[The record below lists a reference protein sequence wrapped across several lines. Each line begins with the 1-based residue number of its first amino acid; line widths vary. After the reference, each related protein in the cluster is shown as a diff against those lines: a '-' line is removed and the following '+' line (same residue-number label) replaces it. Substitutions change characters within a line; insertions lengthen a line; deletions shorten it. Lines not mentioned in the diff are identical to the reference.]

1 MTAAA
6 EYADRQRG
14 APEMIGNL
22 RQLAAHWALIAVPL
36 ILSRLMISIISFVKM
51 LRTLGWFDG
60 FIALR
65 LHNGMISRTTAFP
78 IAVTLQPFVRRI
90 AGLPAE
96 MGPPKQ
102 ALPYWQC
109 AQLSGLSSR
118 GSPPFTALQRDFDYR
133 PDNP

>member
-1 MTAAA
+1 
-6 EYADRQRG
+6 
-14 APEMIGNL
+14 MIGNL
-22 RQLAAHWALIAVPL
+22 PKLPACWALIAVPL
-36 ILSRLMISIISFVKM
+36 LLSRLMSGIISFVKM

-65 LHNGMISRTTAFP
+65 LHNGMIVADNRLFSCGHAA
-78 IAVTLQPFVRRI
+78 AVCAQDCRP
-90 AGLPAE
+90 AGGYRPAE
-96 MGPPKQ
+96 AGA
-102 ALPYWQC
+102 ALLF

>member
-65 LHNGMISRTTAFP
+65 LLTG
-78 IAVTLQPFVRRI
+78 
-90 AGLPAE
+90 
-96 MGPPKQ
+96 
-102 ALPYWQC
+102 
-109 AQLSGLSSR
+109 
-118 GSPPFTALQRDFDYR
+118 
-133 PDNP
+133 

>member
-90 AGLPAE
+90 AGLPAD
-96 MGPPKQ
+96 GA
-102 ALPYWQC
+102 ALLWQFE
-109 AQLSGLSSR
+109 QLSGLSSR